1 MQSSLSDAKRYVERG
16 LTMEWAEL
24 FSETR
29 TVAFIL
35 LFTRFTALFMAVPI
49 FSHMNIPISVKAAMA
64 FFFTIF
70 FFGAVPPLNIP
81 TDAMSLT
88 VAILGEMLF
97 GLVVGT
103 VLQLAYHVV
112 TFAGGQISFMMGFS
126 LASAIDPQSGVS
138 MPIVSQFLALLAL
151 MILLVFDMHHWI
163 LLYASESIAQ
173 VPLGGFMITPALF
186 QYIMHAT
193 VNMFVVGFMIAF
205 PITALSILADV
216 IFGMLMKTMP
226 QFNLLV
232 IGMPIKIA
240 VSFVVLMATLGA
252 TLMIVTSQTQ
262 SAYNFLEKLF

>member
-1 MQSSLSDAKRYVERG
+1 
-16 LTMEWAEL
+16 MEWAEI
-24 FSETR
+24 FSEGR
-29 TVAFIL
+29 TIAFIL

-70 FFGAVPPLNIP
+70 FFGVVPPLHIP
-81 TDAMSLT
+81 TDGLSLT

-97 GLVVGT
+97 GLAVGV
-103 VLQLAYHVV
+103 VLQLAYHVI

-138 MPIVSQFLALLAL
+138 MPIINQFLALLAL
-151 MILLVFDMHHWI
+151 MVLLIFDLHHWI
-163 LLYASESIAQ
+163 LLYASASISSI
-173 VPLGGFMITPALF
+173 PLGGFMITPSLF
-186 QYIMHAT
+186 QYIMHAMS
-193 VNMFVVGFMIAF
+193 NMFVVGFMIAF
-205 PITALSILADV
+205 PITALSMMADL

-232 IGMPIKIA
+232 IGTPIKIA
-240 VSFVVLMATLGA
+240 VSFVVLMVTLGA